1 MNRELHFIERAKEIH
16 GNKYDYSN
24 LQYKNYRTK
33 VRILCHQKDEKG
45 IEHGEFWQLPSKHI
59 TSHQGCPKCR
69 YLNRARKSTDTFIQQ
84 AKEVH
89 GDKYNYDKVEYTKSS
104 EKVCIICPEH
114 GEFWQIATDHI
125 QGRGCPKCGRIATA
139 KKLTKVNTL
148 ELSST
153 NIEECVKNPKIV
165 NKDQIIGTVYCF
177 INSINNK
184 KYIGKTVRS
193 SYLHRLSDH
202 KYEIEHPTNNYYFY
216 RALRKYRWDNFNIII
231 LFQTQILDNTEN
243 NKKILDNLV
252 LEKEKYYISRY
263 QTNNPEFGYNLTD
276 GGDGI
281 VGFKFSKEAKQKMSQ
296 SRKNKPRKNNGNLSQ
311 PVLQFDLDF
320 NFIKEWP
327 SAAEI
332 ERQLGYKAS
341 QISRCCNNNL
351 DTYKKYIWVKKSNYF
366 DGYLQQNKSHA
377 KYSSKAKSVL
387 QYTLDGTFIAEYP
400 SCKAAKETLNLTTS
414 ISKAAA
420 GTQKQSAGYIW
431 IYKSDYTEELLKL
444 KINKLS
450 K

>member
-1 MNRELHFIERAKEIH
+1 
-16 GNKYDYSN
+16 
-24 LQYKNYRTK
+24 
-33 VRILCHQKDEKG
+33 
-45 IEHGEFWQLPSKHI
+45 
-59 TSHQGCPKCR
+59 
-69 YLNRARKSTDTFIQQ
+69 
-84 AKEVH
+84 
-89 GDKYNYDKVEYTKSS
+89 
-104 EKVCIICPEH
+104 
-114 GEFWQIATDHI
+114 
-125 QGRGCPKCGRIATA
+125 
-139 KKLTKVNTL
+139 
-148 ELSST
+148 
-153 NIEECVKNPKIV
+153 
-165 NKDQIIGTVYCF
+165 
-177 INSINNK
+177 
-184 KYIGKTVRS
+184 
-193 SYLHRLSDH
+193 
-202 KYEIEHPTNNYYFY
+202 
-216 RALRKYRWDNFNIII
+216 
-231 LFQTQILDNTEN
+231 
-243 NKKILDNLV
+243 
-252 LEKEKYYISRY
+252 
-263 QTNNPEFGYNLTD
+263 
-276 GGDGI
+276 
-281 VGFKFSKEAKQKMSQ
+281 MSQ

-400 SCKAAKETLNLTTS
+400 SCKLAKEALGLTTS

-420 GTQKQSAGYIW
+420 GTQNQSAGYIW